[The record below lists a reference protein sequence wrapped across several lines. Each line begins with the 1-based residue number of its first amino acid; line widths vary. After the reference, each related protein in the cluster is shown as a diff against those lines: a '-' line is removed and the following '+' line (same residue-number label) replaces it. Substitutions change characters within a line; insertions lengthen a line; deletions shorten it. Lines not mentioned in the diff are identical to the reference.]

1 MSIPYVKASEPHMLE
16 TYTPEVC
23 IDNLLMEAYVFDC
36 TVHVY

>member
-23 IDNLLMEAYVFDC
+23 IDSLLMEAYVFDC
-36 TVHVY
+36 TAHIY